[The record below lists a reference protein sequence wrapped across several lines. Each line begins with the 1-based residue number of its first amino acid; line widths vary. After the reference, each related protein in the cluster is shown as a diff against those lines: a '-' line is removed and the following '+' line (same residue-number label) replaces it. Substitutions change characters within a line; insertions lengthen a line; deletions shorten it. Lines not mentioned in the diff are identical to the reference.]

1 MDRDNDWSLFPGVGA
16 CCPRDVFFIKILNNG
31 STSFSSG
38 PGSGDLSDYKK
49 LLDDNIRRN
58 ELLLSHLGF
67 ASADNGVDTQIE
79 IAKAQLE
86 WERAEFERERAEFVE
101 KQKLRENNI
110 RRNELL
116 LISLGFPPAENGV
129 RTRK

>member
-1 MDRDNDWSLFPGVGA
+1 MDR
-16 CCPRDVFFIKILNNG
+16 
-31 STSFSSG
+31 
-38 PGSGDLSDYKK
+38 
-49 LLDDNIRRN
+49 
-58 ELLLSHLGF
+58 
-67 ASADNGVDTQIE
+67 DNGVDTQIE